1 MIIATASRP
10 EQPAPVAVRADDWG
24 WRYAGRRAW
33 AARGL
38 SLAIEPGERV
48 LLLGASGAG
57 KSTLLAGLAGVLGG
71 DDDGESEGALLL
83 DGRSPASSR
92 GRAGLLLQDPDAQV
106 ILARVG
112 DDVAFA
118 CENLGVP
125 REEIW
130 RRVGGALAAVG
141 LELPLGHS
149 TAQLSGGQKQRLALA
164 GLLAMRP
171 GLLLLDEPT
180 ANLDPE
186 GVLEVRDAVAAA
198 VAATGATLV
207 VVEHRVAVWRDLVD
221 RVIVLDADG
230 GVLADGAP
238 DRVLADAAGRLREGG
253 VWLPDT
259 PVPAAPSVTEGERL
273 LAARDLAIGRGPGI
287 SRRRSARATARAAER
302 ARAHALPVRIDAEV
316 AEGAAV
322 ALTGRNGVGK
332 STLALTLGGLL
343 APLGGSLTAAPALAG
358 AAAAQPA
365 LWRSTELLTRIG
377 SVFQNPEHQFVA
389 STVRDELSTGPRAL
403 GLAAAETD
411 ARVDELLDRLGLSVL
426 AAANPF
432 TLSGGQKRRL
442 SVATALATRP
452 RVLVL
457 DEPTFGQDATTWLG
471 LVGMI
476 GELRA
481 DGHAVVSATHDAEF
495 VAAVGARELRL
506 ARSEEVAA

>member
-1 MIIATASRP
+1 
-10 EQPAPVAVRADDWG
+10 
-24 WRYAGRRAW
+24 
-33 AARGL
+33 
-38 SLAIEPGERV
+38 
-48 LLLGASGAG
+48 
-57 KSTLLAGLAGVLGG
+57 
-71 DDDGESEGALLL
+71 
-83 DGRSPASSR
+83 
-92 GRAGLLLQDPDAQV
+92 
-106 ILARVG
+106 
-112 DDVAFA
+112 
-118 CENLGVP
+118 
-125 REEIW
+125 
-130 RRVGGALAAVG
+130 
-141 LELPLGHS
+141 
-149 TAQLSGGQKQRLALA
+149 
-164 GLLAMRP
+164 
-171 GLLLLDEPT
+171 
-180 ANLDPE
+180 
-186 GVLEVRDAVAAA
+186 
-198 VAATGATLV
+198 
-207 VVEHRVAVWRDLVD
+207 
-221 RVIVLDADG
+221 
-230 GVLADGAP
+230 
-238 DRVLADAAGRLREGG
+238 
-253 VWLPDT
+253 
-259 PVPAAPSVTEGERL
+259 
-273 LAARDLAIGRGPGI
+273 
-287 SRRRSARATARAAER
+287 AER
-302 ARAHALPVRIDAEV
+302 ARAHALPVRIDAEF

-389 STVRDELSTGPRAL
+389 STVRDELSAGPRAL

-411 ARVDELLDRLGLSVL
+411 ARVDELLDRLGLSAL

>member
-1 MIIATASRP
+1 MATASRP

-83 DGRSPASSR
+83 DGRSPTSSR

-238 DRVLADAAGRLREGG
+238 DRVLADAAGRLREAG

-287 SRRRSARATARAAER
+287 SRR
-302 ARAHALPVRIDAEV
+302 
-316 AEGAAV
+316 
-322 ALTGRNGVGK
+322 
-332 STLALTLGGLL
+332 
-343 APLGGSLTAAPALAG
+343 
-358 AAAAQPA
+358 
-365 LWRSTELLTRIG
+365 
-377 SVFQNPEHQFVA
+377 
-389 STVRDELSTGPRAL
+389 
-403 GLAAAETD
+403 
-411 ARVDELLDRLGLSVL
+411 
-426 AAANPF
+426 
-432 TLSGGQKRRL
+432 
-442 SVATALATRP
+442 
-452 RVLVL
+452 
-457 DEPTFGQDATTWLG
+457 
-471 LVGMI
+471 
-476 GELRA
+476 
-481 DGHAVVSATHDAEF
+481 
-495 VAAVGARELRL
+495 
-506 ARSEEVAA
+506 